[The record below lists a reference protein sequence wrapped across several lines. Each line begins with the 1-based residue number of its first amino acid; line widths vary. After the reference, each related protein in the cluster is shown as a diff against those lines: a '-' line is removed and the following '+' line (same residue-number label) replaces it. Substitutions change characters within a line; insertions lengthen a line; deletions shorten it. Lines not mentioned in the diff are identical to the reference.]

1 MAAKFQNR
9 IDYVNISAYG
19 IGKVRVEGEPSEDED
34 EEAEQTIA
42 NQNSQENRILEK
54 IRNFE
59 KKTNNIS
66 YTLCSMA

>member
-1 MAAKFQNR
+1 M
-9 IDYVNISAYG
+9 
-19 IGKVRVEGEPSEDED
+19 KVDGEPSEED

-54 IRNFE
+54 IKNFE

-66 YTLCSMA
+66 YSLCSMAQRQDERTKMILGQQKADEF